1 MIIKWVAL
9 TLPVLEEVI
18 SPSRYQHFRLMS
30 LLNCSLVKRAMC
42 SLVSLR
48 DLASL
53 CQCWSPPYSCRL
65 VNVSAFED
73 SFSIRLCVKVPF
85 RCWLFPW
92 RLSPSSSR
100 WNATGSASRHCLE
113 ARYIWQLTSDLL
125 KCFSMSCLPP
135 YCLCCSIVAIIQTGW
150 SQWSGQRAQKEATHS
165 DRLGGILVINRGT
178 RVNQHIP
185 NKGSARQ
192 A

>member
-1 MIIKWVAL
+1 MALIRCFWQEEQQSSTNTRDLRPITGSCPRISVIIKWVAL
-9 TLPVLEEVI
+9 ILPVLEEVI

-65 VNVSAFED
+65 VNRWCAYVSAFED
-73 SFSIRLCVKVPF
+73 SFSIWLCVKVPF

-113 ARYIWQLTSDLL
+113 AR
-125 KCFSMSCLPP
+125 
-135 YCLCCSIVAIIQTGW
+135 
-150 SQWSGQRAQKEATHS
+150 
-165 DRLGGILVINRGT
+165 
-178 RVNQHIP
+178 
-185 NKGSARQ
+185 
-192 A
+192 